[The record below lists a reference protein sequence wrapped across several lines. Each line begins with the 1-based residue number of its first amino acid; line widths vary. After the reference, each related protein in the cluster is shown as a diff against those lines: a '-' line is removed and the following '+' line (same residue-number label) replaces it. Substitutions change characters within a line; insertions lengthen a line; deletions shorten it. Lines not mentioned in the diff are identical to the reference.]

1 MELRSLRYFLAVAEE
16 RHVGRA
22 AQRLHMTQPPLSR
35 AIRQLENDLGCV
47 LFERT
52 PRGVDLT
59 PAGAVM
65 LREARAVLDQA
76 ERLRRRVA
84 VATGPATL
92 VVGTLADAVEHLGTP
107 LVRAFREAHPN
118 VTIAIH
124 EADLGDPSAGLRA
137 DLVDVALTRTPF
149 ETSGLALRTLR
160 TEPIGAV
167 LPADDP
173 LAVRDSVTTAELAG
187 RHTVRLPDGTDERWR
202 DHWTLP
208 GARPDPGIPP
218 MRTIQECLQAVL
230 WNGAVALAPLG
241 QPVPASLVAVPV
253 ADRSPSE
260 LVVAWR
266 RDRTDPLIRSFVGIA
281 AGLRP

>member
-35 AIRQLENDLGCV
+35 AIRQLENELGCV

-59 PAGAVM
+59 PAGTVM

-92 VVGTLADAVEHLGTP
+92 VVGTLADAVEHLGAP
-107 LVRAFREAHPN
+107 LVRAFRETHPN

-149 ETSGLALRTLR
+149 ETSGLALRALR

-187 RHTVRLPDGTDERWR
+187 RHAVRLPDDTDERWR

-208 GARPDPGIPP
+208 GSRPDPGTPP

-241 QPVPASLVAVPV
+241 QPVPASLVVVPI
-253 ADRSPSE
+253 ADRAPSE